1 MATPTKN
8 VTITPNLLFTT
19 GSARAALTTIGVGP
33 IVENPDGKISA
44 KMTDAQILQFRNV
57 AGMHKLE
64 EGEISAVTP
73 LPLGVPTAG
82 TPNGFVGAGGGTIQS
97 PRTGDVWT
105 NATGEVI
112 AVYGLGG
119 WTATASPIKLE
130 THQMHIASGAAGT
143 TIPAGALKVPAAGI
157 PSTGAAT
164 GYRNTGGGT
173 LAVPKNGDT
182 WVNAAGAVVATFAAG
197 AWVAAPGSQRAVGSA
212 VPGKELHPDRK
223 LWPYYD
229 ATGAIITPGSGG
241 TFTVTTA
248 AGTKTVTGTPPV
260 AGTPEQLKA
269 LHAPKV
275 APKK

>member
-19 GSARAALTTIGVGP
+19 GAARAALTTIGVGP

-82 TPNGFVGAGGGTIQS
+82 TPNGFVGAGGGTTLS

-105 NATGEVI
+105 NAAGEVI
-112 AVYGLGG
+112 AVYGLAG
-119 WTATASPIKLE
+119 WTATASPVKLQD
-130 THQMHIASGAAGT
+130 HQMHIASGAAGT
-143 TIPAGALKVPAAGI
+143 TIPAGALKVPAAGV
-157 PSTGAAT
+157 PATGAAN
-164 GYRNTGGGT
+164 GYKNTGGGT

-182 WVNAAGAVVATFAAG
+182 WVNQAGAVVATFTAG
-197 AWVAAPGSQRAVGSA
+197 AWVAAPG
-212 VPGKELHPDRK
+212 VPVAAGKDLHPDRK

-229 ATGAIITPGSGG
+229 ASGAIITPGSGG
-241 TFTVTTA
+241 TYTVTTA
-248 AGTKTVTGTPPV
+248 AGTKTVTGVPPV
-260 AGTPEQLKA
+260 AGTAEQLKA
-269 LHAPKV
+269 LHTPKV

>member
-19 GSARAALTTIGVGP
+19 GAARAALTTIGVGP

-64 EGEISAVTP
+64 EGEVSVATP

-82 TPNGFVGAGGGTIQS
+82 TPNGFVGAGGGTTLS

-112 AVYGLGG
+112 AVYGLAG
-119 WTATASPIKLE
+119 WTATASPVKLQD
-130 THQMHIASGAAGT
+130 HQMHIASGAAGT
-143 TIPAGALKVPAAGI
+143 TIPAGALKVPAAGV
-157 PSTGAAT
+157 PATGAAN
-164 GYRNTGGGT
+164 GYKNTGGGT

-182 WVNAAGAVVATFAAG
+182 WVNQAGAVVATFTAG
-197 AWVAAPGSQRAVGSA
+197 AWVAAPG
-212 VPGKELHPDRK
+212 VPVAAGKDLHPDRK

-229 ATGAIITPGSGG
+229 ASGAIITPGSGG
-241 TFTVTTA
+241 TYTVTTA
-248 AGTKTVTGTPPV
+248 AGTKTVTGVPPV
-260 AGTPEQLKA
+260 AGTAEQLKA
-269 LHAPKV
+269 LHTPKV